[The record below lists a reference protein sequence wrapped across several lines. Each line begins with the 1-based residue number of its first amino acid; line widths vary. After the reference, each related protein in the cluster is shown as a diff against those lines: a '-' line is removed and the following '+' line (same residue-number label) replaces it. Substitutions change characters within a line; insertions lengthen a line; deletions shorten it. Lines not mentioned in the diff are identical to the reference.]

1 MDKTI
6 AVKEM
11 ARLLYQSGDLTN
23 EFFSN
28 RKDTD
33 GKDAHTYLQK
43 QYNEDSEK
51 EYYIKKE
58 IKLGSDTFIVHG
70 FIDGVLQ
77 EDGETI
83 IEEIKSTQTPL
94 KDITLDFHREY
105 LAQLMLYSYLY
116 ADTSN
121 LDTLHI
127 RLTYIHV
134 PDYETRKF
142 DLIKDF
148 HELESFFF
156 DSLEKYSSWLHLVE
170 YNETSVLETL
180 KSVEFPFKEK
190 RKGQFELM
198 RACYYTLSNNQI
210 LYTLAPTGIGKTMA
224 CLFSSL
230 KTLNTKKDKLFYLTA
245 KTLTQDVVIDSLKLL
260 ASKGLK
266 LKSIVLT
273 SKAKACFTKE
283 RICKPEKCK
292 FAKGYFNRLRTAIED
307 IYLNNDLFDYD
318 LIKEYANKYEIC
330 PFEFS
335 LDLSEF
341 ADLII
346 CDYNYVFDPKAH
358 LIRYFEDS
366 VYKSKVLV
374 DEAHNLVDRSKE
386 MYSSAFKNTD
396 INKLVDI
403 LMQFDKS
410 LFKKRDI
417 LTNKLKE
424 YDEIMSENL
433 YYYSHYL
440 DDEILNL
447 LNSIYIKAFNIFE
460 EKKEFKERDDALE
473 AFFNLKD
480 FLDTAEYFSSN
491 HMFIIKKENN
501 IYHLEIKCFDAS
513 SYILDTVKKET
524 DGIVFFSATL
534 NPINYYMDLITH
546 GEGKYLSLDSPFDP
560 SKLKVIVNDSIST
573 KFKDREYT
581 ILDIVKDIKTLV
593 SIKKGNYIVF
603 FSSYQYLE
611 LCLPHLTDLET
622 NLVVQTKDLTI
633 EERNN
638 ILSEFCDS
646 SRAHLGLFVLGG
658 SFSEGIDYVGDALNG
673 VIIVGVGLPQVNIE
687 NELAKEFFEEK
698 YGTGFDYAYT
708 YPGFAKIVQAAG
720 RVIRT
725 DKDYGT
731 VILIDK
737 RFKYKKYK
745 ELYPAHWTNIEYIS
759 QKQELET
766 TLVDFWNENV

>member
-1 MDKTI
+1 MEKTI
-6 AVKEM
+6 AVKEI
-11 ARLLYQSGDLTN
+11 ARLLYSSGDLTN

-28 RKDTD
+28 KKDTD
-33 GKDAHTYLQK
+33 GKKAHTYLQK
-43 QYNEDSEK
+43 QYNEDSKK

-58 IKLGSDTFIVHG
+58 IKLNDDTFIVHG
-70 FIDGVLQ
+70 FIDGVLV
-77 EDGETI
+77 ENGETI
-83 IEEIKSTQTPL
+83 IEEIKSCESAL
-94 KDITLDFHREY
+94 KDITLDYHKEY

-121 LDTLHI
+121 LDSLHI

-134 PDYETRKF
+134 PDYETKKF

-148 HELESFFF
+148 SELETFFF
-156 DSLEKYSSWLHLVE
+156 DSLNKYSSFLHLVE
-170 YNETSVLETL
+170 NNDLTILETL
-180 KSVEFPFKEK
+180 KNVEFPFKEK
-190 RKGQFELM
+190 RKGQYELM
-198 RACYYTLSNNQI
+198 KACYYTLSNNQI
-210 LYTLAPTGIGKTMA
+210 LYSLAPTGIGKTMA

-230 KTLNTKKDKLFYLTA
+230 KTLTSKKDKLFYLTA

-260 ASKGLK
+260 KEKGLK
-266 LKSIVLT
+266 LKSIVLS
-273 SKAKACFTKE
+273 SKARACATKAK
-283 RICKPEKCK
+283 ICKPEKCPY
-292 FAKGYFNRLRTAIED
+292 AKGYFNRLRPAIED
-307 IYLNNDLFDYD
+307 IFLNNDLFDSI
-318 LIKEYANKYEIC
+318 LIREYAEKYKIC

-366 VYKSKVLV
+366 VYKSKILV

-386 MYSSAFKNTD
+386 MYSASLKNTD

-410 LFKKRDI
+410 LFKKRDK
-417 LTNKLKE
+417 LNSSLKE

-440 DDEILNL
+440 DDDILNL
-447 LNSIYIKAFNIFE
+447 LNSIYISSFNIFE
-460 EKKEFKERDDALE
+460 EKKEFKDRDEALE
-473 AFFNLKD
+473 PFFVLKD

-524 DGIVFFSATL
+524 NGIVFFSATL
-534 NPINYYMDLITH
+534 SPINYYMDLITH
-546 GEGKYLSLDSPFDP
+546 GEGKYLSLESPFD
-560 SKLKVIVNDSIST
+560 SNKLKVIINDSVST

-581 ILDIVKDIKTLV
+581 ILDIVNDIKTLV

-611 LCLPHLTDLET
+611 LCLPHLTDLDT
-622 NLVVQTKDLTI
+622 NLVIQTKDLTI

-638 ILSEFCDS
+638 ILSEFCETS
-646 SRAHLGLFVLGG
+646 KAHLGLFVLGG

-687 NELAKEFFEEK
+687 NELAKEFFDDK

-720 RVIRT
+720 RVIRNES
-725 DKDYGT
+725 DYGT

-745 ELYPAHWTNIEYIS
+745 DLYPTHWSNIEYVS
-759 QKQELET
+759 NKGELEN
-766 TLVDFWNENV
+766 TLVEFWNEHI